1 MAASL
6 LRKGLELLETTGASA
21 PRPKRAAATSPPN
34 KQSLA
39 RARKKKFSRP
49 QKEKATVKGKVI
61 KSALEEYTKRQ
72 AVDHFQEN
80 VKYMTSSHFM
90 TDSTITQKVLAQ
102 NRGRKARDRRQEEEK
117 KKPEGTVF
125 TEEDFQKFE
134 REYFGGTGTV

>member
-1 MAASL
+1 MSASL
-6 LRKGLELLETTGASA
+6 LRKGLELLETAGASA
-21 PRPKRAAATSPPN
+21 PRPKRAATSSPPN
-34 KQSLA
+34 KA
-39 RARKKKFSRP
+39 RARKKKLSRP

-61 KSALEEYTKRQ
+61 KSALEEYTKDQ

-102 NRGRKARDRRQEEEK
+102 NRGRKARDRHQEVEK

-125 TEEDFQKFE
+125 TEEDFQRFE